1 MRTGHRRMVVFD
13 VLIESKRKK
22 AGKKAFSVG
31 FISLTV
37 HTAVIAGA
45 VYATVNAGQ
54 TDHSV
59 KVDTAMVFL
68 DQQQQQK
75 PPEQQPVQLDV
86 PLKGFQTV
94 VAPDVIPTN
103 IPPVNLQEH
112 FDPKDYSGTG
122 VEGGLATGLV
132 PTGNEVFIEAI
143 VEEKPAVLSGPTL
156 QFPELLRQA
165 QIQGRVLVQAII
177 DTLGR
182 AEPPSVKVLQSP
194 NPGFDQSAKSYVA
207 KALFRPA
214 RVHGRAVR
222 VLIQIPIDFR
232 LKQ

>member
-1 MRTGHRRMVVFD
+1 VFD
-13 VLIESKRKK
+13 NLIESKRKK
-22 AGKKAFSVG
+22 SGRRAFGVG
-31 FISLTV
+31 AVSLVIHTV
-37 HTAVIAGA
+37 VIAGA
-45 VYATVNAGQ
+45 VYATLSAGE
-54 TDHSV
+54 TDNSV
-59 KVDTAMVFL
+59 KMDTTAVFL
-68 DQQQQQK
+68 DQPKAEK

-112 FDPKDYSGTG
+112 FDPKDYSGSG
-122 VEGGLATGLV
+122 VEGGLATGMV
-132 PTGNEVFIEAI
+132 PTGNEVFMEAI
-143 VEEKPAVLSGPTL
+143 VEEKPVVLSGPTL
-156 QFPELLRQA
+156 QYPELLRQA

-194 NPGFDQSAKSYVA
+194 NPGFDQSAKSYVL

-222 VLIQIPIDFR
+222 VLLQIPVDFKLR
-232 LKQ
+232 Q

>member
-1 MRTGHRRMVVFD
+1 MY
-13 VLIESKRKK
+13 IE
-22 AGKKAFSVG
+22 
-31 FISLTV
+31 
-37 HTAVIAGA
+37 
-45 VYATVNAGQ
+45 
-54 TDHSV
+54 
-59 KVDTAMVFL
+59 
-68 DQQQQQK
+68 QQQQQK

-122 VEGGLATGLV
+122 VEGGVATGIV
-132 PTGNEVFIEAI
+132 PTGNEVFMEAI
-143 VEEKPAVLSGPTL
+143 VEEKPSVLSGPTL
-156 QFPELLRQA
+156 QYPELLRQA
-165 QIQGRVLVQAII
+165 GIQGRVIVQAIV

-182 AEPPSVKVLQSP
+182 AEPNSVKILQSP
-194 NPGFDQSAKSYVA
+194 NPGFDQPAKTYVL

-222 VLIQIPIDFR
+222 VLINLPIDFR
-232 LKQ
+232 IQGR

>member
-1 MRTGHRRMVVFD
+1 MVQESHVGEAVSTPSDHHRRRVDQGRASRRSFGREVRWMAQMRLFSMVV
-13 VLIESKRKK
+13 
-22 AGKKAFSVG
+22 AF
-31 FISLTV
+31 
-37 HTAVIAGA
+37 
-45 VYATVNAGQ
+45 
-54 TDHSV
+54 
-59 KVDTAMVFL
+59 
-68 DQQQQQK
+68 
-75 PPEQQPVQLDV
+75 
-86 PLKGFQTV
+86 
-94 VAPDVIPTN
+94 
-103 IPPVNLQEH
+103 
-112 FDPKDYSGTG
+112 
-122 VEGGLATGLV
+122 GLV
-132 PTGNEVFIEAI
+132 ARFAYAQGSVEQLARCAAIPAAALRLQCYDTLAEHMSDSSAQGNDMAPTGNEVFMEAI
-143 VEEKPAVLSGPTL
+143 VEEKPAVLSEPTL
-156 QFPELLRQA
+156 QYPELLRQA

>member
-1 MRTGHRRMVVFD
+1 VFD
-13 VLIESKRKK
+13 NLIESKRRKS
-22 AGKKAFSVG
+22 GRRAFGVG
-31 FISLTV
+31 AVSLIV
-37 HTAVIAGA
+37 HTVVIAGA
-45 VYATVNAGQ
+45 VYATLNAGQ
-54 TDHSV
+54 SDNSV
-59 KVDTAMVFL
+59 KVDTAMVFV
-68 DQQQQQK
+68 DQPKQEK

-112 FDPKDYSGTG
+112 FDPKDYSGSG
-122 VEGGLATGLV
+122 VEGGLASGMV
-132 PTGNEVFIEAI
+132 PTGNEVFMEAI
-143 VEEKPAVLSGPTL
+143 VEEKPTVLSGPIPVY
-156 QFPELLRQA
+156 PELLKQA
-165 QIQGRVLVQAII
+165 QIQGRVLVQAIV

-182 AEPPSVKVLQSP
+182 AEPNSVKVLQSP
-194 NPGFDQSAKSYVA
+194 NPGFDQSAKTYVL

>member
-1 MRTGHRRMVVFD
+1 MVVFD

-22 AGKKAFSVG
+22 NSKKAFSIG
-31 FISLTV
+31 FVSLTV
-37 HTAVIAGA
+37 HPAIIAGA
-45 VYATVNAGQ
+45 VYATLNAGQ

-68 DQQQQQK
+68 DQQQQQN

-122 VEGGLATGLV
+122 VEGGVSTGMV
-132 PTGNEVFIEAI
+132 PTGNEVFMEAI

-156 QFPELLRQA
+156 QYPELLRQA